1 MHFVLVL
8 CVCAWFLFAHRPSL
22 VKLTRPFGKDIVHK
36 QPTKMEAA
44 NSPTTPTTTTASR
57 VSVSSPSPA
66 ASTSS
71 KSQPAS
77 SCPASGTVSA
87 TASASAAA
95 TPPAPVTQSQLLTT
109 NLEVAKQEDLYNLSL
124 ASGLSEGQRSL
135 SGAPSASSSPI
146 LSPQGKIFGRNAN
159 GTMITTSRPSNEAEV
174 QLYRVLQR
182 ASLLA
187 YYDTLLEMGGD
198 DVQQLYD
205 AGEEEFL
212 EIMALVGMASKPLHV
227 RRLQKALHEWANNP
241 GLFHGP
247 LLPHL
252 GLCETPPKP
261 ALVFNP
267 DATPALPRQKFPS
280 FNPAGS
286 SFQHASVTPAPV
298 LAPASLPAS
307 APAAMITQISCPSA
321 VPVPVPLVLPS
332 TPLTSSPHPPANSS
346 LPPVSTAH
354 QVSSSSPQLTPV
366 LTEMQI
372 QRITQCADKI
382 ARQLPH
388 REPRA
393 QTTRKRTTRELEQV
407 IAMGENDPRRMDEIR
422 KYSAI
427 YGRFDCK
434 RRPEKPLTLHE
445 VCVNEAAAQLCRNP
459 HTIWLL
465 TRRDELF
472 PLARQIVKD
481 AGFGHSAS
489 IARYGGL
496 LAQLPGSC
504 QAAGGGGGRGSSSIP
519 PSDTDCESS
528 DASMPPKRQRLSSTE
543 AAQMPLDLNREAVED
558 SRYNLFAM
566 YQKFAKPP
574 FDLTEIAKFSLG
586 KTADY
591 EDNDSRFSFSNSSS
605 PTMPVNPLC
614 IPLFIPRRPAMEWKV
629 SDRQFPATWTHPPRQ
644 GSPQW
649 I

>member
-1 MHFVLVL
+1 
-8 CVCAWFLFAHRPSL
+8 
-22 VKLTRPFGKDIVHK
+22 
-36 QPTKMEAA
+36 MEA
-44 NSPTTPTTTTASR
+44 NSNPTTPTTAVATTTST
-57 VSVSSPSPA
+57 SSPSPA

-71 KSQPAS
+71 KGHSQAAS
-77 SCPASGTVSA
+77 SCSASASVS
-87 TASASAAA
+87 ASASASA
-95 TPPAPVTQSQLLTT
+95 TQSQLLTT
-109 NLEVAKQEDLYNLSL
+109 SLEMAKAEDLYNLSL

-146 LSPQGKIFGRNAN
+146 MSPQGKIFGRNAN
-159 GTMITTSRPSNEAEV
+159 GTMITTSRPGNEAEV

-241 GLFHGP
+241 GLFQGP

-267 DATPALPRQKFPS
+267 DTTPALPRQKFPS
-280 FNPAGS
+280 FNASSGS
-286 SFQHASVTPAPV
+286 SFQPSPVPPAAPLPTSASTV
-298 LAPASLPAS
+298 PAST
-307 APAAMITQISCPSA
+307 AALITQISCPS
-321 VPVPVPLVLPS
+321 VPSVAMPLVLPP
-332 TPLTSSPHPPANSS
+332 TNPLTSSPHAVVNNCS
-346 LPPVSTAH
+346 LPASTAH

-372 QRITQCADKI
+372 QRITMCADKI
-382 ARQLPH
+382 GRQLPQ

-407 IAMGENDPRRMDEIR
+407 IAMGEQDPRRMDEIR

-459 HTIWLL
+459 QTIWLL

-496 LAQLPGSC
+496 LTQLPSSQGS
-504 QAAGGGGGRGSSSIP
+504 GGLGGGGRGP
-519 PSDTDCESS
+519 GDTDCESS
-528 DASMPPKRQRLSSTE
+528 DAATVPSKRQRLSSTE
-543 AAQMPLDLNREAVED
+543 ANQLPLDLNREAVED

-586 KTADY
+586 KAADY

-605 PTMPVNPLC
+605 PTMPVNAL
-614 IPLFIPRRPAMEWKV
+614 
-629 SDRQFPATWTHPPRQ
+629 
-644 GSPQW
+644 QW
-649 I
+649 NGK

>member
-1 MHFVLVL
+1 
-8 CVCAWFLFAHRPSL
+8 
-22 VKLTRPFGKDIVHK
+22 
-36 QPTKMEAA
+36 MEA
-44 NSPTTPTTTTASR
+44 NSNPTTPTTAVATTTST
-57 VSVSSPSPA
+57 SSPSPA

-71 KSQPAS
+71 KGHSQAAS
-77 SCPASGTVSA
+77 TCS
-87 TASASAAA
+87 ASASASASA
-95 TPPAPVTQSQLLTT
+95 SVSASASATQSQLLTT
-109 NLEVAKQEDLYNLSL
+109 SLEIHKVEDLYNLSL

-146 LSPQGKIFGRNAN
+146 MSPQGKIFGRNAN
-159 GTMITTSRPSNEAEV
+159 GTMITTSRPGNEAEV

-241 GLFHGP
+241 GLFQGP
-247 LLPHL
+247 MLPHL

-267 DATPALPRQKFPS
+267 DTTPALPRQKFPS
-280 FNPAGS
+280 FNPSATS
-286 SFQHASVTPAPV
+286 SFQPSTLPPAAVPSSVSVTVPAGPLV
-298 LAPASLPAS
+298 
-307 APAAMITQISCPSA
+307 TQISCPSA
-321 VPVPVPLVLPS
+321 PPVPMPLVLPS
-332 TPLTSSPHPPANSS
+332 TPLTSSPHPSTNSS
-346 LPPVSTAH
+346 LPANTAH

-372 QRITQCADKI
+372 QRITMCAEKI
-382 ARQLPH
+382 GRQLPQ

-407 IAMGENDPRRMDEIR
+407 IAMSEQDPRRMDEIR

-459 HTIWLL
+459 QTIWLL

-496 LAQLPGSC
+496 LTQLPSQG
-504 QAAGGGGGRGSSSIP
+504 AGLGGGRAGP
-519 PSDTDCESS
+519 GDTDCESS
-528 DASMPPKRQRLSSTE
+528 DATAVPSKRQRLSSTE
-543 AAQMPLDLNREAVED
+543 AAQLPLDLNREAVED

-586 KTADY
+586 KAADY

-605 PTMPVNPLC
+605 PTMPTPCNG
-614 IPLFIPRRPAMEWKV
+614 ME
-629 SDRQFPATWTHPPRQ
+629 SDRSPVSRRMETSSPPRESVDLS
-644 GSPQW
+644 GSASGPVLSGVQV
-649 I
+649 ISAAGDNIIAVANPALALSPTLNEVLALKRNAASPEA